1 MQTKY
6 LFSGRFYKSRETDL
20 RPGEEIPLCVPNN
33 RLRLH
38 NSYHSRF
45 PAIDLFPGKVYS
57 CFVININTLKRRCG
71 ASRFAGRK
79 FCRGVFASDRKS
91 SDLTICIIIHF
102 IVFVVICVLQRLEE
116 CWRFCWRVKQ
126 LFIFVYHLQLLLC
139 GSVGIIFQIHVC
151 LRRLFKNQCSLIIY
165 SIKLLFQ
172 KRIRTSA
179 EVHLNVKD
187 ILAF

>member
-57 CFVININTLKRRCG
+57 CCVININTLNTRLRRVAIRREKIG
-71 ASRFAGRK
+71 VAAFLRATESPAISRFA
-79 FCRGVFASDRKS
+79 
-91 SDLTICIIIHF
+91 
-102 IVFVVICVLQRLEE
+102 
-116 CWRFCWRVKQ
+116 
-126 LFIFVYHLQLLLC
+126 
-139 GSVGIIFQIHVC
+139 
-151 LRRLFKNQCSLIIY
+151 
-165 SIKLLFQ
+165 
-172 KRIRTSA
+172 
-179 EVHLNVKD
+179 
-187 ILAF
+187 